1 MKILVSAILFL
12 FALTSINAQ
21 NISASEVLNKSIA
34 FHDPQGNW
42 PTFNGELQV
51 TMVTPK
57 RSPRVSVINIDLP
70 SEKFQL
76 IQSRDSI
83 ETRYNLEKGKCT
95 TTVTDS
101 LVGKRTP
108 CEMAVFFKDYYTYLY
123 GLPMKLKDPGTLLDQ
138 KAERVTF
145 KGKEYLKISVKY
157 DEAIGTDVWQFYFDP
172 KTYAMEV
179 YQFFKG
185 DPEGEGKNTGEY
197 ILLKDLKTINN
208 IQFPQVREWYYNKDN
223 TYLGTDKL
231 G

>member
-1 MKILVSAILFL
+1 MKSLVTAVLFL
-12 FALTSINAQ
+12 FVLTSSNAQ

-57 RSPRVSVINIDLP
+57 RSPRLSVVNIDLP

-76 IQSRDSI
+76 KQSRDSV
-83 ETRYNLEKGKCT
+83 ETRYYLEKGECT

-123 GLPMKLKDPGTLLDQ
+123 GLPMKLKDPGTIVNPI
-138 KAERVTF
+138 AERVNF

-157 DEAIGTDVWQFYFDP
+157 DEAVGTDVWQFYFDP

-185 DPEGEGKNTGEY
+185 DPEGKGKNTGEY

-208 IQFPQVREWYYNKDN
+208 IQFPQAREWYYNKDN

>member
-1 MKILVSAILFL
+1 MKILVSATLFL

-21 NISASEVLNKSIA
+21 NISASEVLNKSIT

>member
-1 MKILVSAILFL
+1 MKILVSATLFL

-83 ETRYNLEKGKCT
+83 ETRYNLEKWKCT

-157 DEAIGTDVWQFYFDP
+157 DEAIGTDV
-172 KTYAMEV
+172 
-179 YQFFKG
+179 
-185 DPEGEGKNTGEY
+185 
-197 ILLKDLKTINN
+197 
-208 IQFPQVREWYYNKDN
+208 
-223 TYLGTDKL
+223 
-231 G
+231 

>member
-1 MKILVSAILFL
+1 MKILVSATLFL

-123 GLPMKLKDPGTLLDQ
+123 GLPMKLKDPGTLLGQ

>member
-1 MKILVSAILFL
+1 MKILVSATLFL